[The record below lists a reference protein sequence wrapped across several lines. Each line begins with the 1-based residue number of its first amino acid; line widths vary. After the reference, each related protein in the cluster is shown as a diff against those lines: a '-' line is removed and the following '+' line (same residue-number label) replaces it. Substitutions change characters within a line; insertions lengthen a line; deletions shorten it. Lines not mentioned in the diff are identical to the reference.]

1 MTIRSRRWVWFAALI
16 FCGSGAGRSS
26 AAGLPLRDGWRLESS
41 CRIAETGERIS
52 IPGYQ
57 DKSWHRG
64 LVPGTVVGALVADK
78 TYPDPNYSMNLRAIP
93 GADYPLGENF
103 SNFPMSS
110 TSPFHCSWW
119 YRKEFS
125 VPSDYRG
132 GRTWLHLDGVNY
144 RANLWLNG
152 RKLGDAAVLA
162 GAWRVYELDVTTS
175 VLPGKT
181 NVLAVEVFAPTEK
194 DLAITWVDWNPAPP
208 DKNMGLFRPV
218 YLTRSGPVAVRRPQV
233 KTDLAPNL
241 KAASLTA
248 TAELIN
254 ASSRSVSGVLHAEW
268 EGGSLRQ
275 TVELGAGESRRV
287 VLSPENHPEL
297 RMRNPRLWWPYQM
310 GKPDLYAMRL
320 TFAVSGAVSDAAAVN
335 FGIRKIT
342 SELTPNGALLF
353 KVNGRKILIRGGGW
367 SPDMLLRQSRRRLE
381 SEFAYV
387 RHLNLNTVRL
397 EGKLES
403 DEFFDLADRYGI
415 LVMAGWCCCDMWEK
429 WADWKPEQYRVA
441 AGSLKDQID
450 RLRNHPSLLV
460 WLNGSDNPPPADV
473 ETMYLDILKSR
484 DWPNP
489 VMSSAS
495 GSSTTVT
502 GASGVL
508 MDGPYDYVP
517 PSFWLMDKEHGGA
530 HVFNTE
536 TSPGPAIPTKESM
549 CRILP
554 AEHRWPVDA
563 VWNYHAGGTTFA
575 NTITHDRA
583 LEQRYGKPAS
593 MEEFSIKSQAMAYE
607 GERAM
612 FEAFARNKYTATGVI
627 QWMLNNAWPSTI
639 WHLYD
644 YYLVP
649 GGGYFG
655 TRKACEPV
663 HVQYSYDD
671 RSIVVVNGLDRPLN
685 GLTVSARLFDLAG
698 TEKYARE
705 LSTSAP
711 SDSSTRAFVL
721 PELAGLTTT
730 YFLKLSLR
738 DGDGKSL
745 SDNFYW
751 LSTKQDVADWAHYAW
766 DHTPQTSYADFT
778 ALNGLAPARLKV
790 SARARAHGE
799 ENTVS
804 AVVENAGAAVA
815 FMVRLRLAEGKDGTD
830 VSPVLWDDNY
840 ISLLP
845 GEKRTISG
853 RYRTSDAAGRVPALA
868 VDGWNVPALS
878 VKL

>member
-1 MTIRSRRWVWFAALI
+1 MTIRSRRWAWFAALI
-16 FCGSGAGRSS
+16 FCASGAGRSS
-26 AAGLPLRDGWRLESS
+26 AAGLSLQDGWRLESS

-52 IPGYQ
+52 MPSYQ

-125 VPSDYRG
+125 VPSDYRA

-152 RKLGDAAVLA
+152 RKLGDAADLA

-218 YLTRSGPVAVRRPQV
+218 YLTRSGPVALRRPQV
-233 KTDLAPNL
+233 KTDLAPDL

-275 TVELGAGESRRV
+275 TVALGAGESRRV
-287 VLSPENHPEL
+287 VLSPENYPAL

-310 GKPDLYAMRL
+310 GKPDLYAMRISF
-320 TFAVSGAVSDAAAVN
+320 TVSGAVSDAAAVN

-353 KVNGRKILIRGGGW
+353 KVNGRKVLVRGGGW

-381 SEFAYV
+381 SEFDYV

-473 ETMYLDILKSR
+473 ETMYLDILRSR

-489 VMSSAS
+489 IMSSAS

-517 PSFWLMDKEHGGA
+517 PSFWLVDKEHGGA

-536 TSPGPAIPTKESM
+536 TSPGPSIPTKESM

-583 LEQRYGKPAS
+583 LERRYGKPAS

-612 FEAFARNKYTATGVI
+612 FEAFARNKYAATGVI

-663 HVQYSYDD
+663 HIQYSYDD

-685 GLTVSARLFDLAG
+685 GLTVRARIFDLAG
-698 TEKYARE
+698 TEKYSRD

-711 SDSSTRAFVL
+711 SDSSTRAFLL
-721 PELAGLTTT
+721 PELSGLTTT

-804 AVVENAGAAVA
+804 AIVENAGEAVA
-815 FMVRLRLAEGKDGTD
+815 FMVRLRLAEGQDAAD
-830 VSPVLWDDNY
+830 ISPVLWDDNY

-868 VDGWNVPALS
+868 VDGWNVSALS
-878 VKL
+878 IKL